1 MSLKELIEQ
10 VKTKVQE
17 QKEKKKET
25 ITYDELSFDE
35 YKDCFVLKRTTKYDK
50 NEISADSV
58 PVTHK
63 KRHFAVSFLE
73 EPEPDPNGGNAIAN
87 YLWFESQSFS
97 RALAGD
103 YKPPLDIPW
112 KKVLIGAG
120 IGIAVIYILIVSGF
134 FR

>member
-1 MSLKELIEQ
+1 MSLKELIDQ
-10 VKTKVQE
+10 LKTKIQE
-17 QKEKKKET
+17 QREKQKNTVTYDVLYFDEEKK
-25 ITYDELSFDE
+25 
-35 YKDCFVLKRTTKYDK
+35 CFVLRRTTKCDK
-50 NEISADSV
+50 NIISADSV

-63 KRHFAVSFLE
+63 KKHFAVSFLE

-103 YKPPLDIPW
+103 YKPPLNIPW
-112 KKVLIGAG
+112 KKVLIFAG